1 MLFLILS
8 ESAMLLLMMNSI
20 NFLMVGYR
28 YCSENLHLQMMS
40 PEVLNNDYPLAISN
54 IDHHNPH
61 MLRRV

>member
-1 MLFLILS
+1 
-8 ESAMLLLMMNSI
+8 MLLLMMNSI